1 MAQRIAKPDLVFD
14 GGLAVGDVK
23 YKDIDPERNRSDL
36 YQVVAFAA
44 GYDCDCA
51 VIVGFSDGNAAKP
64 AAIRFGKIGV
74 AAFAWDV
81 SPFSEPEVSGKVL
94 AAEIAAFVARE
105 AWHPHPD
112 RTC

>member
-51 VIVGFSDGNAAKP
+51 VY
-64 AAIRFGKIGV
+64 RR
-74 AAFAWDV
+74 
-81 SPFSEPEVSGKVL
+81 L
-94 AAEIAAFVARE
+94 
-105 AWHPHPD
+105 
-112 RTC
+112 

>member
-1 MAQRIAKPDLVFD
+1 MFD
-14 GGLAVGDVK
+14 GGLAVGDFK
-23 YKDIDPERNRSDL
+23 YKDIDPEWNRSDL

-64 AAIRFGKIGV
+64 TAIRFGKIGV